1 MPKEDS
7 VELNLFLTEKWDQAI
22 FFFSFSIKWWDQH
35 EEYEMIFFLAFIFF
49 SFNIFLLSFLVLAT
63 QKKKNLFLNILF
75 PLSVFRNLL
84 FIYLYFLTKQSCLGS
99 GNHFLCKAQKILT
112 LYSPAEES
120 HHLICFLLGIASRV
134 AGEYCQTFRWYI
146 DISFSFRMFVL
157 FIEVHH
163 VLMSDKNKNQELYA
177 EGDQCNLFF
186 FFFGKDH
193 CWGIGTLK

>member
-1 MPKEDS
+1 MHTIKYCQKRIAWSLICFLQKNEIKQFS
-7 VELNLFLTEKWDQAI
+7 SSLFRLNDETSMKNMKW
-22 FFFSFSIKWWDQH
+22 FFFGLYF
-35 EEYEMIFFLAFIFF
+35 FF

-63 QKKKNLFLNILF
+63 QKKKTLFLNILF

-84 FIYLYFLTKQSCLGS
+84 FIYLFFLTKQSCLGS

-146 DISFSFRMFVL
+146 DISFSFSHVCP
-157 FIEVHH
+157 VHWSTSCTH
-163 VLMSDKNKNQELYA
+163 VR
-177 EGDQCNLFF
+177 
-186 FFFGKDH
+186 
-193 CWGIGTLK
+193 